1 MVYLIVK
8 VQNRDSFNMILAQL
22 WTIDESIL
30 KNKANIWQS
39 SDKWNFKSNGKNIM
53 IENESKQK
61 VMTLK
66 DDNTV
71 GEETLVKKGD
81 KQM

>member
-22 WTIDESIL
+22 WTIDETIL
-30 KNKANIWQS
+30 KNKSNIWQS
-39 SDKWNFKSNGKNIM
+39 SEWNFKSNGKNIM
-53 IENESKQK
+53 IENVSKQK